1 MDPVTLMDAAPVPMV
16 HIGPDERIA
25 AANGAAEEVFGP
37 VIRGYHYITALR
49 QPALLDCIAGAFA
62 SQERRTIRLPI
73 RESTWD
79 ITYRTTATP
88 IADRGGIL
96 LFLEDVSHVEE
107 ASQMRRDFV
116 ANVSHE
122 LRSPLTAILGFIE
135 TLRGPARDDLEAQDR
150 FLGIMECEAKRMSR
164 LIKDLLS
171 LSRVEAEERRM
182 PTGQVDVASLA
193 SSAVE
198 TFEAQAKAKGVA
210 LGLSGVQTPVY
221 IRGSTDQLMQV
232 FTNLIENALKYG
244 GDRTNVVVTTR
255 SFDPELHCPA
265 VRITVRDNGDGIDP
279 QHIPRLTERF
289 YRIDAHR
296 SREMAGTG
304 LGLAIVKH
312 ILNRHRGRLSI
323 TSEFRGG
330 SSFAAILPLSAE

>member
-1 MDPVTLMDAAPVPMV
+1 MDPVTLMDAAPAPMV
-16 HIGPDERIA
+16 LIGPDERIA
-25 AANGAAEEVFGP
+25 AVNGAAEEVFGP
-37 VIRGYHYITALR
+37 AIRGYHYITALR
-49 QPALLDCIAGAFA
+49 QPALIDCIDGAFA
-62 SQERRTIRLPI
+62 SRESRTIRLPI
-73 RESTWD
+73 RDSTWD
-79 ITYRTTATP
+79 MTYRATATP

-135 TLRGPARDDLEAQDR
+135 TLRGPARGDPDAQDR

-171 LSRVEAEERRM
+171 LSRVEAEERRR
-182 PTGQVDVASLA
+182 PTGQVDVTSLA

-210 LGLSGVQTPVY
+210 LRLSGTETPVY
-221 IRGSTDQLMQV
+221 VRGSTDQLMQV

-244 GDRTNVVVTTR
+244 GDRINVDVTTR

-279 QHIPRLTERF
+279 QHISRLTERF
-289 YRIDAHR
+289 YRIDPHR
-296 SREMAGTG
+296 SREIAGTG

-323 TSEFRGG
+323 RSELRGG
-330 SSFAAILPLSAE
+330 SSFAAVLPVSEG